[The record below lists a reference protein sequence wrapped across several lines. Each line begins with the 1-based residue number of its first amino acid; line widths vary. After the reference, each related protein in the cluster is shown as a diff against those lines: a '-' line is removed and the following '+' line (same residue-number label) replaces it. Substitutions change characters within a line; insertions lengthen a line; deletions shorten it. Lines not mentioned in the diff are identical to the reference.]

1 MPSVEVHP
9 DQCRAVIQDAMG
21 EEAWADWQAGHA
33 RLIDSIFDGIRPK
46 ERANCIE
53 FAANNLKFKDNSSN
67 IPMRFE
73 PWPYQVEPLLCPT
86 DPDVSEAIMCWGSQT
101 GKTAV
106 GLVITAYYIKE
117 FPSDIQVT
125 CPNFV
130 RAKDWLR
137 DKFST
142 MYEMSP
148 GLQGLIRMDRRKSGN
163 NAFAR
168 IFPGGS
174 LVVGSSGSPASL
186 ASRSCRFV
194 NLEEVDRFVE
204 SSKMEGDPCDLSIRR
219 AESFEDAFI
228 LWNSTPTITGFSKIE
243 SQLELS
249 DWRLWTVDCLHCHAP
264 QVFEWEQVKWDTEDP
279 RRSWIECANCSKQI
293 DDEMRRDMVFDGRWV
308 PSRPKNRLKRGYRL
322 NGINSLFPPRK
333 GYASRL
339 HQMVES
345 YLEASAKGAMS
356 MMVWTN
362 TFLSKSY
369 APEEL
374 RVNWNKLEVMA
385 RGEDWPEGMVPRHV
399 LAIVAGVDVQK
410 DRVEVLVCGY
420 GYGFECWVVELRI
433 IQGSITHKDTR
444 QALDDFLRTTY
455 EREDGL
461 RLKIAATCVDTK
473 YNTKAVK
480 EWLAGKETRKIFG
493 IIGKTGYPQ
502 EGQDFVGA
510 RTAKKQTHRGAKVF
524 GIRTDAAKFELFS
537 NLAKT
542 KQGPGYIHFPKGRGI
557 DQEFFEQLGAEK
569 GVIKKVRGVP
579 QVHYEQRRKRNE
591 AVDLMVYCS
600 AAIRIIDPAFERL
613 KKRLDAE
620 VNRSRNLQ
628 NGNESSVDKP
638 EETVEEES
646 KVLPHQNRTAKPKR
660 KRRISLSVMGF

>member
-1 MPSVEVHP
+1 MPEIEITPEESK
-9 DQCRAVIQDAMG
+9 AVIRDAMG
-21 EEAWADWQAGHA
+21 EEAWECWRDGHA
-33 RLIDSIFDGIRPK
+33 DLIEQIFQGIKPK
-46 ERANCIE
+46 LRQNCIE
-53 FAANNLKFKDNSSN
+53 FAANNIKFRDNSSN

-86 DPDVSEAIMCWGSQT
+86 DPEVSEMVMCWASQT

-106 GLVITAYYIKE
+106 GLVITAYYVKA
-117 FPSDIQVT
+117 FPSDIQIT
-125 CPNFV
+125 CPNFN

-137 DKFST
+137 DKFTS
-142 MYEMSP
+142 MYDMSP
-148 GLQGLIRMDRRKSGN
+148 GLQGLIRMDKRKAGN
-163 NAFAR
+163 NAFSR

-194 NLEEVDRFVE
+194 NLGEVDRFNE
-204 SSKMEGDPCDLSIRR
+204 NAKMEGDPCDLSIKR

-228 LWNSTPTITGFSKIE
+228 LWESTPTITGFSKIE

-249 DWRLWTVDCLHCHAP
+249 DWRLWTVDCLYCRAP
-264 QVFEWEQVKWDTEDP
+264 QVFAWEQVKWDSEDP
-279 RRSWIECANCSKQI
+279 RQCWIECSQCSGRI
-293 DDEMRRDMVFDGRWV
+293 TDEMRRDMVFDGRWV
-308 PSRPKNRLKRGYRL
+308 PSRPKNRLKRGYEL
-322 NGINSLFPPRK
+322 NGINSLFPHRK
-333 GYASRL
+333 GYVSRL
-339 HQMVES
+339 HQMIEG

-362 TFLSKSY
+362 TFLSKTY

-385 RGEDWPEGMVPRHV
+385 RGEEWAEGKVPRHV
-399 LAIVAGVDVQK
+399 LAVTAGADIQK
-410 DRVEVLVCGY
+410 DRVEVIVCGW
-420 GYGFECWVVELRI
+420 GYGFECWCVELRI
-433 IQGSITHKDTR
+433 IQGAITHKDTR

-461 RLKIAATCVDTK
+461 RLKIAAVCVDTK

-480 EWLAGKETRKIFG
+480 DWLAGKETRKIFG
-493 IIGKTGYPQ
+493 IIGKTGYPP
-502 EGQDFVGA
+502 EGQDFVAA
-510 RTAKKQTHRGAKVF
+510 RTAKKTAHRGARVF
-524 GIRTDAAKFELFS
+524 AIRTDAAKFELFS

-542 KQGPGYIHFPKGRGI
+542 RQGPGYVHFPKGRGF
-557 DQEFFEQLGAEK
+557 DSEFFEQLGAEK
-569 GVIKKVRGVP
+569 GVIRKVRGVP

-591 AVDLMVYCS
+591 AVDLMVYAS

-620 VNRSRNLQ
+620 VKRQRNLQ
-628 NGNESSVDKP
+628 IENESSS
-638 EETVEEES
+638 EEKEDETQEPS
-646 KVLPHQNRTAKPKR
+646 RILDHQERKPKR
-660 KRRISLSVMGF
+660 KRRRISMRFNSL